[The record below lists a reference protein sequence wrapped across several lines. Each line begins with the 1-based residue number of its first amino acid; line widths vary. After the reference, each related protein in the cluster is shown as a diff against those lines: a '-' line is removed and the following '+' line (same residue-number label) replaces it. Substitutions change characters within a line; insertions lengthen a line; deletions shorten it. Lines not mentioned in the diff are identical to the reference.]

1 MTFRCLSMALILAA
15 IPTAA
20 TAQSPWQAGIAPL
33 AQQPARINREARSS
47 DLMERL
53 TNPFFAFD
61 NGTGR
66 DQKLPLE
73 EQAELVKRTG
83 YAGLGY
89 TGALRVP
96 EMLQALESR
105 GLKMFTI
112 YVAVRVDGEKPS
124 YDAALPEAIRQ
135 LKGHGSVIWLT
146 VQGTSPEG
154 EQRAVQIVREVADM
168 AAQSGLRVVL
178 YPHMGFY
185 VGRIEDALR
194 IRKLVDRPNLGIS
207 FNLTHFLAVKDEPN
221 LDRRLREAM
230 PYLELVSINGAEHEG
245 GWDRLIQPL
254 DRGAFDVF
262 GFLRKLA
269 AAGYKG
275 PIGLQCYQVPGDIEE
290 NLRRSMAAWRKFQ
303 ERM

>member
-1 MTFRCLSMALILAA
+1 MKPALYLALGLAA
-15 IPTAA
+15 LAP
-20 TAQSPWQAGIAPL
+20 IAHG
-33 AQQPARINREARSS
+33 QK
-47 DLMERL
+47 L

-89 TGALRVP
+89 TGALQVP
-96 EMLQALESR
+96 EMLKALESR
-105 GLKMFTI
+105 GLKMFSI
-112 YVAVRVDGEKPS
+112 YVAARVDGDKPS

-135 LKGHGSVIWLT
+135 LKGHGTVIWLT
-146 VQGTSPEG
+146 VQGASPDG
-154 EQRAVQIVREVADM
+154 EERAVRMVREVADM
-168 AAQSGLRVVL
+168 AGESGLRVVL

-194 IRKLVDRPNLGIS
+194 IRSLADRRNVGVT
-207 FNLTHFLAVKDEPN
+207 FNLAHFLAVKDEPN
-221 LDRRLREAM
+221 LDQRLHEAV
-230 PYLELVSINGAEHEG
+230 PYLEMVSINGAEHEG

-262 GFLRKLA
+262 GLLKKLA

-275 PIGLQCYQVPGDIEE
+275 PVGLQCYQVPGDIED
-290 NLRRSMAAWRKFQ
+290 NLNRSMAAWRKFQ

>member
-1 MTFRCLSMALILAA
+1 MKPALYLALGLAA
-15 IPTAA
+15 LAP
-20 TAQSPWQAGIAPL
+20 IAHG
-33 AQQPARINREARSS
+33 QK
-47 DLMERL
+47 L

-89 TGALRVP
+89 TGALQVP
-96 EMLQALESR
+96 EMLKALESR
-105 GLKMFTI
+105 GLKMFSI
-112 YVAVRVDGEKPS
+112 YVAVRVDGDKPS

-135 LKGHGSVIWLT
+135 LKGHGTVIWLT
-146 VQGTSPEG
+146 VQGTSPDGDE
-154 EQRAVQIVREVADM
+154 RAVRMVREVADM
-168 AAQSGLRVVL
+168 AAESGLRVVL

-194 IRKLVDRPNLGIS
+194 IRSLADRRNVGVT
-207 FNLTHFLAVKDEPN
+207 FNLAHFLAVKDEPN
-221 LDRRLREAM
+221 LDQRLHEAV
-230 PYLELVSINGAEHEG
+230 PYLEMVSINGAEHEG

-262 GFLRKLA
+262 GLLKKLA

-275 PIGLQCYQVPGDIEE
+275 PIGLQCYQVPGDIEA
-290 NLRRSMAAWRKFQ
+290 NLNRSMAAWRKFQ

>member
-1 MTFRCLSMALILAA
+1 MKPALYLALGLAA
-15 IPTAA
+15 LAP
-20 TAQSPWQAGIAPL
+20 IAHG
-33 AQQPARINREARSS
+33 QK
-47 DLMERL
+47 L

-89 TGALRVP
+89 TGALQVP
-96 EMLQALESR
+96 EMLKALESR
-105 GLKMFTI
+105 GLKMFSI

-135 LKGHGSVIWLT
+135 LKGHGTVIWLT
-146 VQGTSPEG
+146 VQGTSPDDDE
-154 EQRAVQIVREVADM
+154 RAVRMVREVADM
-168 AAQSGLRVVL
+168 AAESGLRVVL

-194 IRKLVDRPNLGIS
+194 IRSLAERRNVGVT
-207 FNLTHFLAVKDEPN
+207 FNLAHFLAVKDEPN
-221 LDRRLREAM
+221 LDQRLHEAV
-230 PYLELVSINGAEHEG
+230 PYLEMVSINGAEHEG

-262 GFLRKLA
+262 GLLKKLA

-275 PIGLQCYQVPGDIEE
+275 PIGLQCYQVPGDIEA
-290 NLRRSMAAWRKFQ
+290 NLNRSMAAWRKFQ

>member
-1 MTFRCLSMALILAA
+1 MNLRSLCLAMGLAA
-15 IPTAA
+15 LLPTAH
-20 TAQSPWQAGIAPL
+20 AQK
-33 AQQPARINREARSS
+33 
-47 DLMERL
+47 L

-66 DQKLPLE
+66 DQKVPIE

-89 TGALRVP
+89 TGALRIP

-105 GLKMFTI
+105 GLKMFSI
-112 YVAVRVDGEKPS
+112 YVAVRVDGDKPS
-124 YDAALPEAIRQ
+124 YDAGLPEAIRQ
-135 LKGHGSVIWLT
+135 LKGHGTVIWLT

-154 EQRAVQIVREVADM
+154 EERAVRMVREVADM
-168 AAQSGLRVVL
+168 AAESGLRVVL

-194 IRKLVDRPNLGIS
+194 IRKLADRRNVGIS

-221 LDRRLREAM
+221 LDQRLREAM

-245 GWDRLIQPL
+245 GWDRLILPL
-254 DRGAFDVF
+254 DRGEFDVF
-262 GFLRKLA
+262 GFLKKLV

-275 PIGLQCYQVPGDIEE
+275 PIGLQCYQVPGDTED
-290 NLRRSMAAWRKFQ
+290 NLKRSMAAWRKFQ

>member
-1 MTFRCLSMALILAA
+1 MGLAA
-15 IPTAA
+15 LLPTAH
-20 TAQSPWQAGIAPL
+20 AQK
-33 AQQPARINREARSS
+33 
-47 DLMERL
+47 L

-66 DQKLPLE
+66 DQKVPIE

-89 TGALRVP
+89 TGALRIP

-105 GLKMFTI
+105 GLKMFSI
-112 YVAVRVDGEKPS
+112 YVAVRVDGDKPS
-124 YDAALPEAIRQ
+124 YDAGLPEAIRQ
-135 LKGHGSVIWLT
+135 LKGHGTVIWLT

-154 EQRAVQIVREVADM
+154 EERAVRMVREVADM
-168 AAQSGLRVVL
+168 AAESGLRVVL

-194 IRKLVDRPNLGIS
+194 IRKLADRRNVGIS

-221 LDRRLREAM
+221 LDQRLREAM

-245 GWDRLIQPL
+245 GWDRLILPL
-254 DRGAFDVF
+254 DRGEFDVF
-262 GFLRKLA
+262 GFLKKLV

-275 PIGLQCYQVPGDIEE
+275 PIGLQCYQVPGDTED
-290 NLRRSMAAWRKFQ
+290 NLKRSMAAWRKFQ